1 MAQKYILLKTNDSS
15 DGMIAINKSVFY
27 SIAELSIDEVEDAVR
42 IPKTKF
48 NKPLKVTI
56 ADNKLGISAD
66 VKVKY
71 MANVNET
78 CRTIQSKIYDNVLQM
93 TGFSADTVTVNVV
106 GFTSSL
112 SKV

>member
-56 ADNKLGISAD
+56 ADNKLGLAD
-66 VKVKY
+66 RYFGNQLIHTVSV
-71 MANVNET
+71 APLLSEP
-78 CRTIQSKIYDNVLQM
+78 VLH
-93 TGFSADTVTVNVV
+93 ADQAKENDAT
-106 GFTSSL
+106 L
-112 SKV
+112 IR